1 VKRNPGRTSQYFPG
15 FRVTQSGLQRLGRG
29 AGLIEAE
36 IDIHTPLGYYPPM
49 LRRPVSVI
57 ELAAYQRRADELLT
71 ADEQDAVIDLIAFEP
86 TCGDLIAG
94 TVGRGGSGKRGGARV
109 IYYFYNADF
118 PLVLM
123 ALYAKN
129 EKADLTAR
137 DKKALATDLKEITA
151 SWRRK

>member
-1 VKRNPGRTSQYFPG
+1 
-15 FRVTQSGLQRLGRG
+15 
-29 AGLIEAE
+29 
-36 IDIHTPLGYYPPM
+36 
-49 LRRPVSVI
+49 
-57 ELAAYQRRADELLT
+57 
-71 ADEQDAVIDLIAFEP
+71 VIDLIAYNP

-94 TVGRGGSGKRGGARV
+94 TGGLRKVRVGRGGSGKRGGARV
-109 IYYFYNADF
+109 IYYFYNANF

-137 DKKALATDLKEITA
+137 DKRALAANLMEIRA